1 MSTFFVYEYLLHK
14 YYFMSTF
21 LYQLPKLFI
30 IEYKSPLTP
39 MLIFQKRIVILFFAT
54 VLLVA
59 SCSLPKETLQR
70 VNTKTK
76 ETIDLPLEYANLLP
90 PLVFKE
96 WDKFYSTFDNYLT
109 ADIMKTQM
117 GLGYDIKNVEV
128 WWCMPSARTHVQLD
142 TATMI
147 TDKTLLLGEWR
158 AVVNRTV
165 TYQDSALFKE
175 EKIIRSAQL
184 VNEDKTDDI
193 LLLMYDEKCQ
203 MFNKSKGKTDYVRAF
218 SKNYSVENKR
228 YLLLYGLSKDGA
240 AVAFIGM
247 DKAGHLILNNYY
259 VEERKVKGKYITYQA
274 TMHQLVFK
282 RVDK

>member
-1 MSTFFVYEYLLHK
+1 MDGIVYYWAIKACHNHI
-14 YYFMSTF
+14 M
-21 LYQLPKLFI
+21 
-30 IEYKSPLTP
+30 
-39 MLIFQKRIVILFFAT
+39 FQKPIVVLFFAT

-76 ETIDLPLEYANLLP
+76 ETIDLPLEYGNLFP

-96 WDKFYSTFDNYLT
+96 WDRFYNTFDDYLN

-117 GLGYDIKNVEV
+117 GMGYNRNNIEV

-147 TDKTLLLGEWR
+147 KDNSVLLGEWR
-158 AVVNRTV
+158 AVVNRTI
-165 TYQDSALFKE
+165 TYVDSALIE
-175 EKIIRSAQL
+175 QEKIIRSAEL
-184 VNEDKTDDI
+184 VKENKTDDV
-193 LLLMYDEKCQ
+193 LLLVDAKKFKL
-203 MFNKSKGKTDYVRAF
+203 FNKTQGQADYARTI

-228 YLLLYGLSKDGA
+228 YLLLYGLTKGTA

-247 DKAGHLILNNYY
+247 DKEGRLIVNNYY
-259 VEERKVKGKYITYQA
+259 VEERKVRGSYITYQA
-274 TMHQLVFK
+274 TMHQLIFK
-282 RVDK
+282 RVESK